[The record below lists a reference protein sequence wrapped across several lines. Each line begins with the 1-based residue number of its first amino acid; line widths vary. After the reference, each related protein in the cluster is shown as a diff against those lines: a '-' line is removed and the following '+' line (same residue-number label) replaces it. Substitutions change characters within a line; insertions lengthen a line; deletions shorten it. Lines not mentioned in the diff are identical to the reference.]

1 MDVKDKIRAFIVKN
15 MSVWDD
21 DIVLA
26 DTDNIFEKGFVNSL
40 FAMQLLN
47 FAEQEFNITIEN
59 SEIDIANFS
68 SVSNMEQ
75 LVTRKLLLLHAR

>member
-1 MDVKDKIRAFIVKN
+1 MEVKDKIRAFIVKN

-21 DIVLA
+21 NIVLA

-47 FAEQEFNITIEN
+47 FAEQEFNITIDN

>member
-1 MDVKDKIRAFIVKN
+1 MEVKDKIRAFIVKN

-47 FAEQEFNITIEN
+47 FAEQEFNITIDN

>member
-1 MDVKDKIRAFIVKN
+1 MEVKDKIRAFIVKN

-75 LVTRKLLLLHAR
+75 LITRKLLLLHAR

>member
-1 MDVKDKIRAFIVKN
+1 MEVKDKIRAFIVNN

-21 DIVLA
+21 NIVLA

-47 FAEQEFNITIEN
+47 FAEQEFNITIDN
-59 SEIDIANFS
+59 NEIDIANFS

-75 LVTRKLLLLHAR
+75 LVTRKLSLLHAR